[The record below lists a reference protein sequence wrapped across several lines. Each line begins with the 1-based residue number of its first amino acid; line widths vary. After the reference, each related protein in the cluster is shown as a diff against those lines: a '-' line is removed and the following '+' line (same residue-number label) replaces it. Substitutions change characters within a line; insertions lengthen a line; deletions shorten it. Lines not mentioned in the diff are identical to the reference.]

1 MTDQSS
7 NQYIKTDFWIALHKC
22 FSGFNQCRERKYKGK
37 YSLGILVHKETEER
51 IKGRQREETLSI
63 LHHNL
68 QHHHRI
74 EAELMMNH
82 HSEKDSQPPQT
93 DVHRSGPMYR
103 SRHDDLYSQMTRT
116 KSSESCQ
123 QTSSVV
129 TSQEQ
134 GDADKPSLD
143 GHQRFTHTLTP
154 PGGVKERLTSV
165 TTVTGDLTVQVSWR
179 YTSVSTL
186 ERNHI
191 TVNCVTRVLVS

>member
-1 MTDQSS
+1 M
-7 NQYIKTDFWIALHKC
+7 
-22 FSGFNQCRERKYKGK
+22 
-37 YSLGILVHKETEER
+37 
-51 IKGRQREETLSI
+51 SI

-154 PGGVKERLTSV
+154 PGGVKERLLTSTAMKPHV
-165 TTVTGDLTVQVSWR
+165 CDQCDRRFDRPSE
-179 YTSVSTL
+179 L
-186 ERNHI
+186 ERHK
-191 TVNCVTRVLVS
+191 RVHTGEKPYHCQLCD